1 MGTIDHIYV
10 LNYLY
15 KKRMAEKKRKMVVMF
30 IDMKVAFDSVDR
42 EILLEYKEKE
52 DKKGVGGEV

>member
-1 MGTIDHIYV
+1 
-10 LNYLY
+10 
-15 KKRMAEKKRKMVVMF
+15 MAKEKEKIVVMF

-52 DKKGVGGEV
+52 DKEGVGGEV